1 MGSALPFSQS
11 GRDRRPP
18 PLPKHRTP
26 TRCRECAVQTLSIS
40 TGGSVRDACG
50 ANASPVAGN
59 GWSLALGSTT
69 RAGRIAMISHP
80 LVVLRSRC

>member
-1 MGSALPFSQS
+1 
-11 GRDRRPP
+11 
-18 PLPKHRTP
+18 
-26 TRCRECAVQTLSIS
+26 VQTLSIS

-69 RAGRIAMISHP
+69 RAWPDRGDLAPARGIAVS
-80 LVVLRSRC
+80 VLIAIALWLAIVATVLP